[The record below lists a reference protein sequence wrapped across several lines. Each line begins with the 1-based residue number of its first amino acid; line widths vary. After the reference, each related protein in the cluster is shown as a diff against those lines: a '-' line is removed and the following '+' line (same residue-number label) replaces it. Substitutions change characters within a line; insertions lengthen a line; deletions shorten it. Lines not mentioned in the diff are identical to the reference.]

1 EALRKNNLL
10 RHPVDREILAT
21 HVMGPGG
28 RGKAPAQGLLDLRAK
43 AERFFHPWAADP
55 PITVEPHP
63 RRLLLEVRRK
73 VFEEDVFGDLPM
85 VIRRDDLYVVRHGYM
100 PGLLPDPIS
109 YRSFIQHER
118 IL

>member
-1 EALRKNNLL
+1 FPPVLAEAHADEVRILSLLLGQVLVVDPIDPSPDLEVRIHITQEALRKNNLL

-73 VFEEDVFGDLPM
+73 V
-85 VIRRDDLYVVRHGYM
+85 
-100 PGLLPDPIS
+100 
-109 YRSFIQHER
+109 
-118 IL
+118 